1 LTVAASG
8 VPDRGRRYPVWTF
21 FQRAADRMSWTPP
34 TSTEILL
41 VAKAGLAAGIAW
53 GLARAVV
60 GIDVPILAP
69 VTAVLVVQIT
79 VRQSVFRAVQRT
91 GGVVIGVTLAVLIGD
106 LLPLNG
112 LTVGLLMAAAMGVA
126 QLVFRLPQAASNQV
140 PISFILVIT
149 ATSTGEDRPYG
160 RIIDTAVG
168 AVVGVVVSAFVFP
181 PSRVVDARQT
191 LGRLGTAVAEVLEA
205 MASGLVQPWGVTK
218 THEWRRRARV
228 ARTRLTD
235 AAIEAVGTGREAA
248 QWNIRDR
255 RNAAVLARYEVVAAR
270 LERASLGVSAISRGL
285 DDAALGWDGD
295 HPAMPGMA
303 ALLHALGGAVR
314 ALTLSVEGADEQ
326 GVADAISRV
335 KECRR
340 AVARSATRRALEA
353 APVDGSLAE
362 TPPPREGGEWLSYV
376 ALLVQVDRI
385 VEDLTAPL
393 PE

>member
-1 LTVAASG
+1 VAASG
-8 VPDRGRRYPVWTF
+8 VPARHRRYPVWTF
-21 FQRAADRMSWTPP
+21 FQRAADRFNWTAP

-53 GLARAVV
+53 GIARAVV

-91 GGVVIGVTLAVLIGD
+91 AGVVIGVTLAVIIGD

-112 LTVGLLMAAAMGVA
+112 LTVGLLMAAAMAVA

-160 RIIDTAVG
+160 RILDTAVG
-168 AVVGVVVSAFVFP
+168 AVVGVVVSALVFP

-205 MASGLVQPWGVTK
+205 MAAGLVQPWSNPQ

-270 LERASLGVSAISRGL
+270 LERAALGVSAISRGL
-285 DDAALGWDGD
+285 DDAAFGWDGD

-303 ALLHALGGAVR
+303 ALLHALGGAIR

-335 KECRR
+335 NECRR
-340 AVARSATRRALEA
+340 AVARAATRRAREA
-353 APVDGSLAE
+353 APSDGSLAE
-362 TPPPREGGEWLSYV
+362 ALPPVAGGEWLSYA